1 MQDGAGLLWPPGFGG
16 WEGHGISGAL
26 CSLRTAGPVS
36 WGDGAGQDH
45 ISESWSKSQD
55 DECQW
60 WGEEEYS
67 FMTSSCCIPWV
78 IWTLECTWIPHCL
91 CRWSWEA
98 SIATGSV
105 LSLRWRASDYR
116 ELVSATGLSWGKAR
130 MNSYCHVPPEIREPF
145 HGHGAP
151 QSIGTESKVLPDI
164 YMDIWLGALDKQ
176 FTSLSLIVSIL

>member
-16 WEGHGISGAL
+16 WEAHGISGAL
-26 CSLRTAGPVS
+26 CSLRT
-36 WGDGAGQDH
+36 AGQDH

-67 FMTSSCCIPWV
+67 SMTSSCCIPWV

-130 MNSYCHVPPEIREPF
+130 MNSYCATWNPRTFSWSWGSPEHWHRV
-145 HGHGAP
+145 
-151 QSIGTESKVLPDI
+151 QSPDV
-164 YMDIWLGALDKQ
+164 W
-176 FTSLSLIVSIL
+176 